1 MKTKTKKAKA
11 KTKAAKKEAAAI
23 KEVLQRLEISA
34 SNLRDELNAIQ
45 PFTYLLLI
53 RGNTVNPRHFPKIIA
68 RAHAAAVKARSA
80 VIAAVY
86 EAEFAAE
93 DLEEVIVDHLNKEAE
108 GARKTRRL
116 TSQSDAQ
123 LLTASA
129 AHFGPR

>member
-45 PFTYLLLI
+45 PFTYLSI

-80 VIAAVY
+80 MIAAVY

-108 GARKTRRL
+108 GRRL

>member
-1 MKTKTKKAKA
+1 M
-11 KTKAAKKEAAAI
+11 
-23 KEVLQRLEISA
+23 QRLEISA

-45 PFTYLLLI
+45 PFTYLSI

-108 GARKTRRL
+108 GARKARRL